1 MDNKTTMPG
10 LLTVPG
16 TMGDD
21 ALPGAGRA
29 LLYKVIFFV
38 AVLVLALGYWLH

>member
-16 TMGDD
+16 TMGED
-21 ALPGAGRA
+21 ARTGAGRT
-29 LLYKVIFFV
+29 LLYKVIFLV
-38 AVLVLALGYWLH
+38 AVLALVLGLWLY